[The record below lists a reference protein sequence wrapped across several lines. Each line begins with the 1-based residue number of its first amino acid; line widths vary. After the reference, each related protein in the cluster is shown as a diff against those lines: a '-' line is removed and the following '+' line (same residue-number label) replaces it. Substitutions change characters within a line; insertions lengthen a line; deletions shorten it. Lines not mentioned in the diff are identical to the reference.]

1 MTTIEIKSAIYIDD
15 PYLSSNEF
23 SPAHNLPAGRYS
35 VGRDECKTWIIAEG
49 RDIDEAEAG
58 YVYGGAIVDTGL
70 LGILP
75 VETVPTWPEVC
86 KADEAAQKEG
96 AEIIEIGGGIIFRV
110 SDGEYKIA
118 SLRDKNTGAVIGAV
132 ID

>member
-23 SPAHNLPAGRYS
+23 SPAHNLPAGRYTVSRDDRS
-35 VGRDECKTWIIAEG
+35 VWIIAEG
-49 RDIDEAEAG
+49 REISDAETG
-58 YVYGGAIVDTGL
+58 YVYGGAVVDTGL

-86 KADEAAQKEG
+86 KADESAQK
-96 AEIIEIGGGIIFRV
+96 ANADAIEVGGGIIFRV
-110 SDGEYKIA
+110 SDGEYRLS
-118 SLRDKNTGAVIGAV
+118 SLRDKQTGAVIGAV
-132 ID
+132 IE